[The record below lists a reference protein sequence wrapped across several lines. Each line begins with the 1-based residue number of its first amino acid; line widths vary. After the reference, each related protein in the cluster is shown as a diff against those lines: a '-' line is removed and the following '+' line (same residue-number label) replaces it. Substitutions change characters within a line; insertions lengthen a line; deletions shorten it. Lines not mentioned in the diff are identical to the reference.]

1 MKPADTV
8 TWETEVETWQ
18 FPLDEKQRL
27 MLTTCRAVSDD
38 KNVAIVGVAPQGY
51 KQPDLLMALPVN
63 LADLKCYF
71 CDEQDEPFIVR
82 FGRMPLSVLMSLR
95 EHDGW

>member
-18 FPLDEKQRL
+18 FPLSHKQELRL
-27 MLTTCRAVSDD
+27 ATCHAFCDD
-38 KNVAIVGVAPQGY
+38 KKVAIVGVAPQGY

-63 LADLKCYF
+63 LADLKSYF
-71 CDEQDEPFIVR
+71 YDAEDEPFIVR
-82 FGRMPLSVLMSLR
+82 FGRMPLNVLMNLR